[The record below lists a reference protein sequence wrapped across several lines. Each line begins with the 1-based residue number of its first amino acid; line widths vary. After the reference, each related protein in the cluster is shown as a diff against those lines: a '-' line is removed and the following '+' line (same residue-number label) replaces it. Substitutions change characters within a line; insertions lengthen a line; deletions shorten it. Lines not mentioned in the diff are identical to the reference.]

1 MLKFIYIVLFLCT
14 TGLQAINIDSHTHF
28 NDILSQSKIYIDNT
42 RSLTLQN
49 IIKKEK
55 DFQENNQSLLAYGY
69 APKFNVWVQFTLK
82 NTTDKPIKKILEY
95 DNPLTTHIEFYNPSD
110 HQMIREGLYQV
121 SQDRK
126 TVNPVFTIT
135 LQPNESKMFYM
146 KVSSHITTLIM
157 ELKSWNVN
165 EFYQKEIIHQ
175 LILGLFFASMV
186 ILGLYNLFIY
196 FFTRD
201 ISYLYYVLY
210 LCGIIAHQMVY
221 VGFSNIY
228 IFSQSFSI
236 IFIEYAPF
244 VVAFP
249 IVFLALFT
257 QSFLKLRQYPRINK
271 ILKIYIS
278 SFPIVFLLFTF
289 TDLLNTNRNLFALL
303 LLAYLVFI
311 TIYTAYKKNIQAYFI
326 LVGWFV
332 VLIAGFIMYVSSIG
346 LFNINTYEL
355 YIVEIAF
362 VLEAVILSIAL
373 ANRIKLLQKEKDDA
387 NAQLIYQQENE
398 KQLLTIKVSEK
409 TNDLKSALDEKE
421 MLLKELNH
429 RVKNNMQTIVS
440 LIRLQLDDIDD
451 IYVKNILSTTYNRI
465 TAMSHLHEL
474 LYYQTDISNIDAEE
488 YFVLLTDEIRES
500 YSQNINIHL
509 NISAELQI
517 EQAIYCGLILNE
529 LATNALKHAFKEN
542 KGNLYINLTKDS
554 THYHLSVVDDGDGYT
569 KKASSSSLGLVLVN
583 SLVKSKLHGIITTDT
598 SNGVQVNITWEIHNG

>member
-1 MLKFIYIVLFLCT
+1 MLKYIYIVLFLCST
-14 TGLQAINIDSHTHF
+14 SLQAINIDDNIDF
-28 NDILSQSKIYIDNT
+28 NDVFSQSNIYLDAT
-42 RSLTLQN
+42 KSLTLQE
-49 IIKKEK
+49 IIQKEK

-69 APKFNVWVQFTLK
+69 APKFDVWIKFTLK
-82 NTTDKPIKKILEY
+82 NTANKPIKKVLEY
-95 DNPLTTHIEFYNPSD
+95 GNPLTTHITFYNLSD
-110 HQMIREGLYQV
+110 NDVIKEGLYQV
-121 SQDRK
+121 SPDRK
-126 TVNPVFTIT
+126 TVNPVFNIT
-135 LQPNESKMFYM
+135 LQANESKIFYM
-146 KVSSHITTLIM
+146 KVSSHITTLIVK
-157 ELKSWNVN
+157 LKLWSNDT
-165 EFYQKEIIHQ
+165 FYQKEIIHQ

-186 ILGLYNLFIY
+186 ILGIYNLFIY

-210 LCGIIAHQMVY
+210 LFGIVAHQMIY
-221 VGFSNIY
+221 VGFSNVY
-228 IFSQSFSI
+228 TFSQDLRI
-236 IFIEYAPF
+236 LFIEYAPF
-244 VVAFP
+244 VVVFP

-257 QSFLKLRQYPRINK
+257 QSFLKLKQYPLINK
-271 ILKIYIS
+271 LLKIYIS
-278 SFPIVFLLFTF
+278 SFPIVYLLFIF
-289 TDLLNTNRNLFALL
+289 TDILNTNRNLFALL

-326 LVGWFV
+326 LFGWV
-332 VLIAGFIMYVSSIG
+332 IILIAGFMMYISSIG
-346 LFNINTYEL
+346 LFNINRYQL

-373 ANRIKLLQKEKDDA
+373 ANRIKLLQKEKDNA

-398 KQLLTIKVSEK
+398 KKLLTIKVSEK

-451 IYVKNILSTTYNRI
+451 LYVKNILSTTYNRI

-474 LYYQTDISNIDAEE
+474 LYFQTDISNIDAEE
-488 YFVLLTDEIRES
+488 YFVLLTDEIKES
-500 YSQNINIHL
+500 YSQNIDVHL
-509 NISAELQI
+509 NISAQLQI

-554 THYHLSVVDDGDGYT
+554 THYHLSVVDDGEGYT
-569 KKASSSSLGLVLVN
+569 KKASSSSLGLILVN
-583 SLVKSKLHGIITTDT
+583 SLVKSKLHGIITTET

>member
-1 MLKFIYIVLFLCT
+1 MLKFIYIVLLLCIT
-14 TGLQAINIDSHTHF
+14 SLPAINVDNHTHF
-28 NDILSQSKIYIDNT
+28 DEILSQSKIYIDNT
-42 RSLTLQN
+42 KSLSLKD
-49 IIKKEK
+49 IRKKEK
-55 DFQENNQSLLAYGY
+55 EFKDNNESLLAYGY
-69 APKFNVWVQFTLK
+69 APKFDVWIQFTLK

-95 DNPLTTHIEFYNPSD
+95 DNPLTTHIELYNLSD
-110 HQMIREGLYQV
+110 NHLMKEGLYQV

-126 TVNPVFTIT
+126 TVNPVFPIT
-135 LQPNESKMFYM
+135 LQPNESKTYYM
-146 KVSSHITTLIM
+146 KASSHITTFIM
-157 ELKSWNVN
+157 KLKLWTNDT
-165 EFYQKEIIHQ
+165 FFQKEIQHQ
-175 LILGLFFASMV
+175 FILALFFGSMLILG
-186 ILGLYNLFIY
+186 IYNLFIY
-196 FFTRD
+196 FFTKD
-201 ISYLYYVLY
+201 ISYFYYVVY
-210 LCGIIAHQMVY
+210 IFGITLHQAIY
-221 VGFSNIY
+221 TGLSNIY
-228 IFSQSFSI
+228 LFEHSI
-236 IFIEYAPF
+236 RILFIEYAPI

-249 IVFLALFT
+249 IFFLAFFT
-257 QSFLKLRQYPRINK
+257 KSFLRLEQYPLNNK
-271 ILKIYIS
+271 FLNIYLIL
-278 SFPIVFLLFTF
+278 FPCIVILSTIFHPFPEY
-289 TDLLNTNRNLFALL
+289 RNLFALFL
-303 LLAYLVFI
+303 HIYLVI
-311 TIYTAYKKNIQAYFI
+311 VTIYAAIKNNSQAYYI
-326 LVGWFV
+326 LFGWFS
-332 VLIAGFIMYVSSIG
+332 VLTAVLLMYLSSIG
-346 LFNINTYEL
+346 LFEIYKYQL
-355 YIVEIAF
+355 YIVEVVF
-362 VLEAVILSIAL
+362 VLETVIFSIAL
-373 ANRIKLLQKEKDDA
+373 ANRIKQLQKEKDNA

-474 LYYQTDISNIDAEE
+474 LYFQTDISNIDAEE

-509 NISAELQI
+509 NISAQLQI

-542 KGNLYINLTKDS
+542 KGNLYIELTKDS

>member
-1 MLKFIYIVLFLCT
+1 MLKFIYIVLFLCIT
-14 TGLQAINIDSHTHF
+14 SLQAISVDNNTHL
-28 NDILSQSKIYIDNT
+28 NEILSQSKIYIDNT
-42 RSLTLQN
+42 RSLSLKN
-49 IIKKEK
+49 IIEKEEDFK
-55 DFQENNQSLLAYGY
+55 DNNESLLAYGY
-69 APKFNVWVQFTLK
+69 APKFDVWVQFTLK

-146 KVSSHITTLIM
+146 KVSSHITTLIIK
-157 ELKSWNVN
+157 LKLWTNDT
-165 EFYQKEIIHQ
+165 FFQKEIRHQ
-175 LILGLFFASMV
+175 FILALFFGAMF
-186 ILGLYNLFIY
+186 ILCIYNLFIY
-196 FFTRD
+196 FFTKD
-201 ISYLYYVLY
+201 ISYFYYVVYIL
-210 LCGIIAHQMVY
+210 GIILHQTIY
-221 VGFSNIY
+221 TGLSNIY
-228 IFSQSFSI
+228 LFEYSTRILL
-236 IFIEYAPF
+236 IEYASI

-249 IVFLALFT
+249 IFFLAFFT
-257 QSFLKLRQYPRINK
+257 KSFLRLEQYPLNNR
-271 ILKIYIS
+271 
-278 SFPIVFLLFTF
+278 
-289 TDLLNTNRNLFALL
+289 LLNIYLILFPCLVIIFQPLPQYRHIFTLL
-303 LLAYLVFI
+303 LHTYLVII
-311 TIYTAYKKNIQAYFI
+311 TIYAALKNNSQAYYI
-326 LVGWFV
+326 LFGWFG
-332 VLIAGFIMYVSSIG
+332 VLFSVILMYVSSIG
-346 LFNINTYEL
+346 LFNIHKYQL
-355 YIVEIAF
+355 YIVEIVF
-362 VLEAVILSIAL
+362 ILEAVIFSIAL
-373 ANRIKLLQKEKDDA
+373 ANRIKQLQKEKDNA

-398 KQLLTIKVSEK
+398 KKLLTIKVSEK

-554 THYHLSVVDDGDGYT
+554 THYHLSVLDDGDGYT
-569 KKASSSSLGLVLVN
+569 KKASSSSLGLILVN
-583 SLVKSKLHGIITTDT
+583 SLVKSKLHGIITTQT
-598 SNGVQVNITWEIHNG
+598 NNGVQVNITWEIHNG